1 MQIWF
6 GAAILFSSSSKRIDF
21 HVRSQMAD
29 CYGNASGKD
38 QMVKKKSCFEIH
50 QT

>member
-6 GAAILFSSSSKRIDF
+6 GAATLYSSSSKRIDF
-21 HVRSQMAD
+21 RVVSQMAD
-29 CYGNASGKD
+29 YFGNASGKD
-38 QMVKKKSCFEIH
+38 QMAHKKSCFEIH